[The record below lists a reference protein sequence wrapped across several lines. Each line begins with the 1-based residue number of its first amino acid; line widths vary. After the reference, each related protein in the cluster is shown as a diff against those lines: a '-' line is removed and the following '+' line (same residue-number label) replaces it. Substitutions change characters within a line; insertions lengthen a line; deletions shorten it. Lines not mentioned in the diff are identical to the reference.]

1 MGVSTMKARY
11 VIMSKQIHDNKHL
24 TLDER
29 KIIQTG
35 IENRSNKVD
44 IARTIGKDATTIAKE
59 IKKHRIFK
67 PRNQFIYPSICIH
80 RQECG
85 GCKKQCSRYEE
96 IKCNKRDKSPGAC
109 NKCPNISKC
118 HLDKYFYYATNAFEE
133 YKSDLADYREG
144 INMTTLEVK
153 ELANILKPLLD
164 QGQSIYQIKSSH
176 KEIKQCIKTL
186 YNYIEMGV
194 FKDYGIDNFS
204 LKEQVNRKQ
213 FKNKYKKRKE
223 PTNYENHKYKDY
235 LKFKEDN
242 SEVPTTEMDTVLNSQ
257 SGPYIQTFYF
267 EGSGIIIGFI
277 HKEKTSES
285 MSKTLDY
292 LENKLGHDLYREL
305 FSLILTDRGVE
316 FEKVNLFEINQE
328 TGEFRTNIFYCDAY
342 QSSQKPHVENTH
354 NYIRDIIP
362 NEIDIS
368 NITQND
374 LDLMFSHI
382 NSTPR
387 KSLKDKT
394 PYEVFNFMMST
405 FDNPNRGKEILDL
418 LNIKEIKR
426 DEVVLKPYLLKQ
438 NKKK

>member
-1 MGVSTMKARY
+1 
-11 VIMSKQIHDNKHL
+11 MSKQTHDNKHL

-44 IARTIGKDATTIAKE
+44 IARTIGKDPTTIAKE
-59 IKKHRIFK
+59 IRKHRSFK
-67 PRNQFIYPSICIH
+67 PRNQFIYPSICVH

-109 NKCPNISKC
+109 NKCPKIPTC
-118 HLDKYFYYATNAFEE
+118 HLDKYFYYATTADEE
-133 YKSDLADYREG
+133 YKNDLVDFREG
-144 INMTTLEVK
+144 INMTTIEVK
-153 ELANILKPLLD
+153 QLASILKPLLD
-164 QGQSIYQIKSSH
+164 QGQSLYQIKSSH
-176 KEIKQCIKTL
+176 KEIKQCVKTL

-223 PTNYENHKYKDY
+223 AANYENHKYKDY
-235 LKFKEDN
+235 LIFKEEN
-242 SEVPTTEMDTVLNSQ
+242 PEIPTIEMDTVLNSL
-257 SGPYIQTFYF
+257 SGPFIQTFYF
-267 EGSGIIIGFI
+267 EGSGIMIGFI
-277 HKEKTSES
+277 HKQKTSES
-285 MSKTLDY
+285 MANTLD
-292 LENKLGHDLYREL
+292 
-305 FSLILTDRGVE
+305 
-316 FEKVNLFEINQE
+316 
-328 TGEFRTNIFYCDAY
+328 
-342 QSSQKPHVENTH
+342 
-354 NYIRDIIP
+354 
-362 NEIDIS
+362 
-368 NITQND
+368 D

-405 FDNPNRGKEILDL
+405 SDNPKRGKELLDL

-426 DEVVLKPYLLKQ
+426 DEVTLKPYLLKH
-438 NKKK
+438 NK